1 MKTRLVYWSIPVL
14 SLILVLG
21 CTPKQTQPPTDTGTP
36 RVGTESEPEPEP
48 ETLDK
53 PFSNEVFVLVSVEN
67 GAFKVLP
74 DPVVVHNRSQQ
85 VIWIAEDPDVAM
97 EITFRPEKG
106 KDTGAR
112 PPDKPCP
119 AQARRCGGVLA
130 GGTHGKFHYSVTGT
144 KAGQALPE
152 LDPVLDILP

>member
-1 MKTRLVYWSIPVL
+1 MQTRLVHWSIPVL

-21 CTPKQTQPPTDTGTP
+21 CTPKQTPPPTDTGTP
-36 RVGTESEPEPEP
+36 RGVGTESEPQP
-48 ETLDK
+48 LDK

-74 DPVVVHNRSQQ
+74 DPVVVQNRSQQ

-97 EITFRPEKG
+97 KITFRPEKG
-106 KDTGAR
+106 KDTPGAT
-112 PPDKPCP
+112 PPDNPCP
-119 AQARRCGGVLA
+119 AQARRCGGVLV

-144 KAGQALPE
+144 KAGQPLPE